1 MHPKLISDG
10 TCQKG
15 DFLFHVSVG
24 MSVASGD
31 ESKLF
36 VDFDECIN
44 QLGIEMPTTNTENGS
59 PRFFMQHTVAV
70 DLIVAQRIVHI
81 GHGHQA
87 RGQGNAVAQSP
98 LRVTASIPFFVARVG
113 SIFYRLSRWRK
124 ILRRPFGKF
133 DGFTRERG
141 VSLDDIKFFVSQTIR
156 LEQNPIWDADLADV
170 IHGYRLK

>member
-1 MHPKLISDG
+1 MHLKLISDG

-24 MSVASGD
+24 INVASGD

-44 QLGIEMPTTNTENGS
+44 QLGIEMLTTHTENGL
-59 PRFFMQHTVAV
+59 PRFFMRHTVAV
-70 DLIVAQRIVHI
+70 DLIVDQRIVHI

-98 LRVTASIPFFVARVG
+98 LRVTASIPFFVVRVG
-113 SIFYRLSRWRK
+113 GIFHRLQRWRK

-156 LEQNPIWDADLADV
+156 LEQNPIGNADLADV
-170 IHGYRLK
+170 IHGYRSK